1 MSGSD
6 DHRDFY
12 RHRRVLITGGLGF
25 IGSNLAHALVDLE
38 AEVAIVDALLE
49 DCGGRRGN
57 IAAIASQ
64 VAVHVEDIGQPGVM
78 DELVRGRE
86 IVFNLAGQ
94 TSHVDSLR
102 SALPVFAPPIPMT
115 VGHRYLVAGQVS
127 EFDGISTQIANG
139 LTEGVNTVYQVDEGV
154 AVIPTARLQTVGVL
168 SDSTCD
174 ATQSVRTGE
183 DYEGMLV
190 NSDRFSGFTRGVARD

>member
-12 RHRRVLITGGLGF
+12 RNRRVLITGGLGF

-49 DCGGRRGN
+49 GCGGRRGN

-78 DELVRGRE
+78 DELVRAERSSS
-86 IVFNLAGQ
+86 
-94 TSHVDSLR
+94 TSLVR
-102 SALPVFAPPIPMT
+102 SATSTACGI
-115 VGHRYLVAGQVS
+115 RS
-127 EFDGISTQIANG
+127 GISKS
-139 LTEGVNTVYQVDEGV
+139 
-154 AVIPTARLQTVGVL
+154 TA
-168 SDSTCD
+168 
-174 ATQSVRTGE
+174 AI
-183 DYEGMLV
+183 
-190 NSDRFSGFTRGVARD
+190 N